1 MDKLNNTLNSI
12 KFLDHAVMGETKK
25 RWDSLVKPIGSLGLM
40 EEITIRLSGIYRT
53 TKFDIDKRAVVVMA
67 SDNGIVEE
75 NVTSSPQIFTRI
87 LAEKMAKGMT
97 GVSVMSKA
105 ANADVIVVDIGIN
118 GDVKEENVI
127 NRKIRHGTDNFTKS
141 FAMTY
146 DETIKAIETGIEVA
160 DDLFN
165 KGYKIL
171 GTGEVG
177 IGNTTTSAAVI
188 KAITDFNIDD
198 IVGKGA
204 GITDEQLVLKKKAII
219 KAIELHK
226 PNKYDVIDVL
236 SKVGGLD
243 IAGLVGVYL
252 SGAKNMKPIVM
263 DGFISQAAALCA
275 IKLDGRVK
283 DYIIPSHLS
292 KEPGAKFVFN
302 EIGLKPMLDLSM
314 RLGEGTGCP
323 LAFQIIDT
331 AIYTLNNMA
340 TFEEAEIEKELLVD
354 ISKDE
359 EK

>member
-12 KFLDHAVMGETKK
+12 KFLDEEAMNQAKK

-40 EEITIRLSGIYRT
+40 EEITIRLAGIYRT
-53 TKFDIDKRAVVVMA
+53 TDFDIDKRAVVVMA
-67 SDNGIVEE
+67 SDNGVVEE
-75 NVTSSPQIFTRI
+75 NVASSPQIFTKI

-105 ANADVIVVDIGIN
+105 VDADVIVVDIGIN
-118 GDVKEENVI
+118 GDVKEKNVI
-127 NRKIRHGTDNFTKS
+127 NRKIRYGTDNFTKAP
-141 FAMTY
+141 AMTY
-146 DETIKAIETGIEVA
+146 DETIKAIEIGIEIA

-177 IGNTTTSAAVI
+177 IGNTTTSAAII
-188 KAITDFNIDD
+188 KTITDFPIDD

-226 PNKYDVIDVL
+226 PNRLDVIDVL

-252 SGAKNMKPIVM
+252 SGAKNSKPVVM

-275 IKLDGRVK
+275 IKLDERVK

-302 EIGLKPMLDLSM
+302 EIDLKPMLDLSM

-331 AIYTLNNMA
+331 SIYTLNNMA
-340 TFEEAEIEKELLVD
+340 TFEEAEMEKELLVD

>member
-12 KFLDHAVMGETKK
+12 KFLDEEAMNQAKK

-40 EEITIRLSGIYRT
+40 EEITIRLAGIYRT
-53 TKFDIDKRAVVVMA
+53 TDFDIDKRAVVVMA
-67 SDNGIVEE
+67 SDNGVVEE
-75 NVTSSPQIFTRI
+75 NVASSPQIFTKI

-105 ANADVIVVDIGIN
+105 VDADVIVVDIGIN
-118 GDVKEENVI
+118 GDVKEKNVI
-127 NRKIRHGTDNFTKS
+127 NRKIRYGTDNFTKAP
-141 FAMTY
+141 AMTY
-146 DETIKAIETGIEVA
+146 DETIKAIEIGIEIA

-177 IGNTTTSAAVI
+177 IGNTTTSAAII
-188 KAITDFNIDD
+188 KTITDFPIDD

-226 PNKYDVIDVL
+226 PNRLDVIDVL

-252 SGAKNMKPIVM
+252 SGAKNSKPVVM

-275 IKLDGRVK
+275 IKLDERVK

-331 AIYTLNNMA
+331 SIYTLNNMA
-340 TFEEAEIEKELLVD
+340 TFEEAEMEKELLVD

>member
-1 MDKLNNTLNSI
+1 MEKIKSSLNSI
-12 KFLDHAVMGETKK
+12 NALDLEAMNKTKQ

-53 TKFDIDKRAVVVMA
+53 TDFSIDKRAVVVMA
-67 SDNGIVEE
+67 SDNGVVEE
-75 NVTSSPQIFTRI
+75 NVASSPQVFTRI
-87 LAEKMAKGMT
+87 LAEKMSRGMT

-105 ANADVIVVDIGIN
+105 ANADVIVVDVGIN
-118 GDVKEENVI
+118 GDVKEEKVI
-127 NRKIRHGTDNFTKS
+127 NRKIRYGTNNFTKAP
-141 FAMTY
+141 AMTY
-146 DETIKAIETGIEVA
+146 DETIKAIEIGIEVA

-165 KGYKIL
+165 RGYKIL

-177 IGNTTTSAAVI
+177 IGNTTTSAAII
-188 KAITDFNIDD
+188 KAFTDFNIDD
-198 IVGKGA
+198 VVGKGA
-204 GITDEQLVLKKKAII
+204 GITDEQLVLKKNAII

-226 PNKYDVIDVL
+226 PNKDDAIDVL

-252 SGAKNMKPIVM
+252 SGAKNSRPIVM

-275 IKLDGRVK
+275 IKLNNRVK

-331 AIYTLNNMA
+331 SIYTLNNMA